1 MGIFEGI
8 FGERTGVEYLTP
20 QEVPGVLMLRSVA
33 DTAVPR
39 LEIARDGMLYR
50 AGLTSPGALAVEH
63 TPPPKN
69 PADIV
74 DNLIGFHPPLEVVA
88 EVQPPQSNIVN
99 MSDYRSAASEIR
111 LVMAPQAEEEEMAT
125 GARARIDRIFRTQPA
140 PNATSATEGTF
151 YDQKAA

>member
-1 MGIFEGI
+1 MGIFDGI

-39 LEIARDGMLYR
+39 LEIARDGMLRR
-50 AGLTSPGALAVEH
+50 AGTPVPGALAMEH

-69 PADIV
+69 PQEVIDTM
-74 DNLIGFHPPLEVVA
+74 IGFRRPAEVYAGEPRVVA
-88 EVQPPQSNIVN
+88 EISQLQPAIS
-99 MSDYRSAASEIR
+99 SDGEA
-111 LVMAPQAEEEEMAT
+111 MAT
-125 GARARIDRIFRTQPA
+125 GARAEIDRIFGVQPPVMPPQA
-140 PNATSATEGTF
+140 SSEGTF